1 MRIVVTGSVAFDY
14 LMSFPGQFRE
24 HIVAEKADVL
34 SVSFLVDSLKKQHG
48 GTAANIAFT
57 LALLGTKPEVVAAVG
72 EDFADYRSHLEF
84 HGVNTGGVAVVP
96 GEFTSSCFINT
107 DQVSNQITAFYPGA
121 MTEAHTLSLGG
132 LGLTKADLVLI
143 SPNAPEAMAAYVR
156 ECRDLGLRYLY
167 DPSMQAPRLSPE
179 DLKEGFKG
187 AEILTG
193 NDYEFGMMAGKLGMT
208 EADLRATV
216 PVCVVTH
223 GAEGS
228 SIFADGRE
236 IRVPPARPR
245 QVVNPT
251 GAGDSFRSGLV
262 AGLAK
267 GLPWDVC
274 GRLGAV
280 AAVYAVEHVGP
291 QQHRFT
297 RDEFL
302 DRYRENFGD
311 LGVALG

>member
-1 MRIVVTGSVAFDY
+1 MRIVVTGSVAYDY

-24 HIVAEKADVL
+24 HVVADKADVL
-34 SVSFLVDSLKKQHG
+34 SVSFLVDSLKKQYG
-48 GTAANIAFT
+48 GTAANIAYT
-57 LALLGTKPEVVAAVG
+57 LALLGTKPEMVAAVG
-72 EDFADYRSHLEF
+72 EDFSDYRAHLEF
-84 HGVNTGGVAVVP
+84 HGVNAEGVLVIP

-132 LGLTKADLVLI
+132 LGLTRDDLVII

-156 ECRDLGLRYLY
+156 ECKELSLRYLY

-179 DLKEGFKG
+179 DLKDGFDG

-193 NDYEFGMMAGKLGMT
+193 NDYEYGMMAGKLGVT
-208 EADLRATV
+208 EDDLRRAV

-228 SIFADGRE
+228 SIFVDGVE
-236 IRVPPARPR
+236 IKVPPAKPHK
-245 QVVNPT
+245 VVNPT

-262 AGLAK
+262 AGIAL
-267 GLPWDVC
+267 GLPWTEC

-280 AAVYAVEHVGP
+280 AAVYAVEHLGP
-291 QQHRFT
+291 QQHHFT
-297 RDEFL
+297 REEFL
-302 DRYRENFGD
+302 ERYRENFGH
-311 LGVALG
+311 LAVALV

>member
-14 LMSFPGQFRE
+14 LMSFPGEFRE

-48 GTAANIAFT
+48 GTAANIAYT
-57 LALLGTKPEVVAAVG
+57 MALLGLRPEVVAAVG
-72 EDFADYRSHLEF
+72 EDFAEYRKHLEF
-84 HGVNTGGVAVVP
+84 HGVDTKGVLVVP
-96 GEFTSSCFINT
+96 DEFTSSCFINT

-121 MTEAHTLSLGG
+121 MSSAHTLALGG
-132 LGLTKADLVLI
+132 LGLSKDDLVVI
-143 SPNAPEAMAAYVR
+143 SPNAPEAMAEYVR
-156 ECRDLGLRYLY
+156 ECQELGLRYLY

-179 DLKEGFKG
+179 DLKAGFKG
-187 AEILTG
+187 AAILTG
-193 NDYEFGMMAGKLGMT
+193 NDYEFGMMSSKLSMT

-228 SIFADGRE
+228 SIFADGLE
-236 IRVPPARPR
+236 IRIPPAKPR

-262 AGLAK
+262 AGLAL
-267 GLPWDVC
+267 GLPWEVC

-280 AAVYAVEHVGP
+280 AAVYAVEHLGP
-291 QQHRFT
+291 QQHFFT

-302 DRYRENFGD
+302 ARYRENFGD
-311 LGVALG
+311 PGVVLS